1 MIRWAEAIGVMDHN
15 TMPTGSLSNHL
26 YSAQMASYLGVGQYG
41 DNSWAQPDTM
51 GGPTNAFAENNVTYV
66 NASTFNDCT
75 EAPPGGGQTS
85 GGCRVVNRF
94 NHVTSYNGFNF
105 TAVHGLDTTGR
116 PRAGRHTEAYGNTN
130 VCQNNCAVSSSGFR
144 GGTGISFG
152 NTATVTGSGFY
163 DSIIGFSVYR
173 YVFGVAPWSY
183 CGGLNAL
190 DPYDTNDNTVYYSGT
205 MSASGGLTM
214 TDSSKSFSNLAP
226 SGAPYSVY
234 DTTQG
239 FVSLISSNTSTTI
252 TVDAPIGE
260 SSWAGFNNGD
270 SYEIIRSTSCADQAG
285 RGQGNYISGYPT
297 PTPASAL
304 NEALDPIYEW
314 DDASASTSSQFGSS
328 YSGGILQNRDF
339 YTDNWKGGGLSG
351 PQVQTTSSTPFNG
364 STTCNG
370 SYACG
375 IGFGTLANRPSSC
388 TTGVGYFAQDQG
400 SWNTSGNGFGQGELF
415 KCTST
420 NTWTLAYTPYTYP
433 HPLTTG
439 GGPPQ
444 APAPL
449 ITPGTALY
457 PRTQHVTIST
467 VAGGTIYYTLDGTIP
482 TTGSTVY
489 TGAFNVS
496 VTTTVQAIATVSGDT
511 QSSVAQSVISITS
524 GIVVEGGQQAVC
536 GGVTNS
542 CTLASGAVTGDAIL
556 VDASDSN
563 GLITSVSDPTNG
575 AYQKLN
581 YASDPTHPG
590 WGGQWIACNVATG
603 TYAITLNGTGADT
616 WINLHV
622 KVLANTLASSV
633 CYDAAV
639 TKINVNTAFSTSA
652 TCGTARIPTNN
663 GEWIEGY
670 TVPNGGTTTAG
681 ANFTLIGTIPGAN
694 PGYPEYWV
702 QSTATATNAPQ
713 TISIST
719 DWIDACTGVLS
730 SSSTS
735 TVTGVTASASPTAI
749 STAQT
754 SACTG
759 VVSGTGAF
767 NPSVTWTA
775 LNGTISSGGV
785 YTPNS
790 TGGPFTGTCTAA
802 SVQDPTKTGSANVT
816 VTQQPTAVNLGGVTQ
831 LRGTIN

>member
-1 MIRWAEAIGVMDHN
+1 MNRILSRSLLLSLLLTTTIVAPSQTGGSTYTAASANYSDVNAVINGPTHTAVNGDIIQIPCSGKQSVTWTSQLNVSASITITALGGTPNTGPSTFGAGSNCLTILDNYSSGPLFNLAPTYASTNNVTVLQNMNLDPINSSTSLYSPIQVVGVSTSSGFPQVRIDNIYFGYSTPWTEGGNSSNSVDMIRWAEAIGVMDHN

-152 NTATVTGSGFY
+152 NTATVTGSGSY

-339 YTDNWKGGGLSG
+339 YTDNWIGGGLSG
-351 PQVQTTSSTPFNG
+351 PTAQTSATAPFNG
-364 STTCNG
+364 STTCSAG
-370 SYACG
+370 SGNYTCG
-375 IGFGTLANRPSSC
+375 VGFGTLSNRPTSC
-388 TTGVGYFAQDQG
+388 TLGVAYFATDQG
-400 SWNTSGNGFGQGELF
+400 NWNSSGNGFGQGQLF
-415 KCTST
+415 KCTAP
-420 NTWTLAYTPYTYP
+420 NTWTLGYTPYTYP
-433 HPLTTG
+433 HPLASG
-439 GGPPQ
+439 
-444 APAPL
+444 
-449 ITPGTALY
+449 
-457 PRTQHVTIST
+457 ST
-467 VAGGTIYYTLDGTIP
+467 S
-482 TTGSTVY
+482 TGSTPP
-489 TGAFNVS
+489 AP
-496 VTTTVQAIATVSGDT
+496 
-511 QSSVAQSVISITS
+511 
-524 GIVVEGGQQAVC
+524 
-536 GGVTNS
+536 
-542 CTLASGAVTGDAIL
+542 
-556 VDASDSN
+556 SN
-563 GLITSVSDPTNG
+563 L
-575 AYQKLN
+575 
-581 YASDPTHPG
+581 
-590 WGGQWIACNVATG
+590 
-603 TYAITLNGTGADT
+603 
-616 WINLHV
+616 
-622 KVLANTLASSV
+622 
-633 CYDAAV
+633 
-639 TKINVNTAFSTSA
+639 
-652 TCGTARIPTNN
+652 
-663 GEWIEGY
+663 
-670 TVPNGGTTTAG
+670 
-681 ANFTLIGTIPGAN
+681 
-694 PGYPEYWV
+694 
-702 QSTATATNAPQ
+702 
-713 TISIST
+713 
-719 DWIDACTGVLS
+719 
-730 SSSTS
+730 
-735 TVTGVTASASPTAI
+735 
-749 STAQT
+749 
-754 SACTG
+754 
-759 VVSGTGAF
+759 SGT
-767 NPSVTWTA
+767 V
-775 LNGTISSGGV
+775 
-785 YTPNS
+785 
-790 TGGPFTGTCTAA
+790 
-802 SVQDPTKTGSANVT
+802 VQ
-816 VTQQPTAVNLGGVTQ
+816 
-831 LRGTIN
+831 